1 MNDLIGKRVQ
11 IFYGDHMQYKVS
23 GTIDEWDENGQYV
36 RLEPEGI
43 VLQFQDIAKIELLEA
58 VDRIAE
64 SPAPSYHAGN
74 IRFVM
79 RNSVQ
84 FDNAILFRSAVSVW
98 KDNRMLVLE
107 GIIAEHSEDTVT
119 MTDGRQF
126 PKSECQ
132 FVVKSI
138 LGSRG

>member
-11 IFYGDHMQYKVS
+11 IFYGDQMQYKVS

-43 VLQFQDIAKIELLEA
+43 VLHFQDIAKIELLEA

-64 SPAPSYHAGN
+64 SPAPSYLAGN

-119 MTDGRQF
+119 MADGRKF